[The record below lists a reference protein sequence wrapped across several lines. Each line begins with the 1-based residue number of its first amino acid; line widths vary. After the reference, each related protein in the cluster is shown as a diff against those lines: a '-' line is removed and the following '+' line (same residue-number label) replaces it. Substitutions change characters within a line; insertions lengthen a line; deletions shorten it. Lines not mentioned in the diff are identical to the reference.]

1 MIAAKIPISV
11 AILILKMVKVYRKVQ
26 RLLYH
31 PGSPKMFWTGEDRG
45 A

>member
-26 RLLYH
+26 KLLSR
-31 PGSPKMFWTGEDRG
+31 PRSPKRFWTGEDRG